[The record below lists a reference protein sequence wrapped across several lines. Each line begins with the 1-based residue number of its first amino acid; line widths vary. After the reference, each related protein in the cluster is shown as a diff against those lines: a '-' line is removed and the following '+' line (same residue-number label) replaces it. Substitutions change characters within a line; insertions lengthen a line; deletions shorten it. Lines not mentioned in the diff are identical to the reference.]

1 MSNPQPTLPN
11 HARSVNRIMETR
23 AERERR
29 LSLLPENER
38 LIALKTEFNI
48 ILEICVDLL
57 DRNRYAIQDREV
69 RFKIVLLIVNAAMS
83 FACLGQRGTPS
94 IIGVTELLEEC
105 DDSLGWVLNEI
116 QDLREEEERQREEE
130 ERQREAQGEAQG
142 GEGVLGQVEGQV
154 DEQAEGQV
162 DEQAEG
168 QAERQGEE

>member
-1 MSNPQPTLPN
+1 
-11 HARSVNRIMETR
+11 METR

-130 ERQREAQGEAQG
+130 ERQREEEERQREAQGEAQG